1 MLLGILSAGSAFTL
15 WGIFPLYLKLLKSV
29 PSLEILSHR
38 VLWSAIFLGLIL
50 AFRRQWDWM
59 RSIRARPRISLAF
72 IASAAML
79 GANWVIYIWAINA
92 DRIVD
97 ASLGYF
103 IAPLFNV
110 LFGVLLG
117 ERLKAIQWAAIALA
131 GSGVVWLT
139 FSTGQLPWIGLV
151 LAVTFSL
158 YGLIRKTA
166 SLGALEGL
174 SVETLVMLPAAAL
187 FLLLPDSGSTHAF
200 ASGSVYLM
208 LMLVAAGPVTAIPLL
223 LFAFGARRIP
233 LSVVGLLQYI
243 GPSIQMMLGIWL
255 YHEPF
260 GVNRQIGFALIWTA
274 LALYSLEALWRAW
287 RPSARPS
294 SADQAAN

>member
-59 RSIRARPRISLAF
+59 QSIRTRPRIALAF
-72 IASAAML
+72 VASAAML
-79 GANWVIYIWAINA
+79 GANWVIYIWAVNA
-92 DRIVD
+92 DRIID

-139 FSTGQLPWIGLV
+139 LSTWQLPWIGLV

-166 SLGALEGL
+166 ALGALEGL

-200 ASGSVYLM
+200 ASGSLYLI

-243 GPSIQMMLGIWL
+243 GPSIQMMLGVWL
-255 YHEPF
+255 YQEPF

-287 RPSARPS
+287 RPSAIPPT
-294 SADQAAN
+294 AG

>member
-50 AFRRQWDWM
+50 ALRRQWDWIH
-59 RSIRARPRISLAF
+59 SIRTRPRISLAF

-79 GANWVIYIWAINA
+79 GANWVIYIWAVNA
-92 DRIVD
+92 DRIID

-117 ERLKAIQWAAIALA
+117 ERLKAIQWLAIALA
-131 GSGVVWLT
+131 ASGVAWLT
-139 FSTGQLPWIGLV
+139 LSTGQLPWIGLV

-174 SVETLVMLPAAAL
+174 SVETLVMLPLAAL
-187 FLLLPDSGSTHAF
+187 FLLLPDSGSSHAF
-200 ASGSVYLM
+200 ASGSLSLT

-233 LSVVGLLQYI
+233 LSVIGLLQYI
-243 GPSIQMMLGIWL
+243 GPSIQMMLGVWL

-260 GVNRQIGFALIWTA
+260 GSERQLGFALIWTA

-287 RPSARPS
+287 RPSATRHGP
-294 SADQAAN
+294 D

>member
-50 AFRRQWDWM
+50 AVRRQWDWM
-59 RSIRARPRISLAF
+59 NSIRTRPRISLAF

-79 GANWVIYIWAINA
+79 GANWVIYIWAVNA
-92 DRIVD
+92 DRIID

-117 ERLKAIQWAAIALA
+117 ERLKAIQWLAIALA
-131 GSGVVWLT
+131 ASGVAWLT
-139 FSTGQLPWIGLV
+139 LSTGQLPWIGLV

-174 SVETLVMLPAAAL
+174 SVETLVMLPLAAL
-187 FLLLPDSGSTHAF
+187 FLLLPDSGSSHAF
-200 ASGSVYLM
+200 ASGNLPLT

-243 GPSIQMMLGIWL
+243 GPSIQMMLGVWL

-260 GVNRQIGFALIWTA
+260 GSERQVGFALIWTA

-287 RPSARPS
+287 RPVSPPPAG
-294 SADQAAN
+294 D

>member
-1 MLLGILSAGSAFTL
+1 MFLGILSAGTAFTL

-38 VLWSAIFLGLIL
+38 VVWSAIFLGLIL
-50 AFRRQWDWM
+50 AYRRQWDWM
-59 RSIRARPRISLAF
+59 QSIRARPRIALAF
-72 IASAAML
+72 VTSAAML
-79 GANWVIYIWAINA
+79 GANWVIYIWAVNA

-117 ERLKAIQWAAIALA
+117 ERLKPIQWIAIALA
-131 GSGVVWLT
+131 GSGVAWLT
-139 FSTGQLPWIGLV
+139 LSTGELPWIGLV

-166 SLGALEGL
+166 ALGALEGL
-174 SVETLVMLPAAAL
+174 SVETLVMLPLAAL
-187 FLLLPDSGSTHAF
+187 FLLLPDSGSSHAF
-200 ASGSVYLM
+200 ASGSVSLM
-208 LMLVAAGPVTAIPLL
+208 LMLVAAGPVTAVPLL

-243 GPSIQMMLGIWL
+243 GPSIQMMLGVWL
-255 YHEPF
+255 YHEAF
-260 GVNRQIGFALIWTA
+260 GINRQIGFALIWTA
-274 LALYSLEALWRAW
+274 LALYSVEALWRAW
-287 RPSARPS
+287 RPAAANP
-294 SADQAAN
+294 SADRGAD

>member
-50 AFRRQWDWM
+50 TFRRQWDWLQ
-59 RSIRARPRISLAF
+59 SVRARPRIVLAF
-72 IASAAML
+72 VTSAAML
-79 GANWVIYIWAINA
+79 GANWVIYIWAVNA
-92 DRIVD
+92 DRIID

-117 ERLKAIQWAAIALA
+117 ERLKAIQWVAIALA
-131 GSGVVWLT
+131 ASGVVWLT
-139 FSTGQLPWIGLV
+139 LSTGQLPWIGLV

-187 FLLLPDSGSTHAF
+187 FLLLPQSGSTHAF
-200 ASGSVYLM
+200 ASGSPYLM

-260 GVNRQIGFALIWTA
+260 GIHRQIGFALIWTA

-287 RPSARPS
+287 RTSAAPT
-294 SADQAAN
+294 SAG

>member
-1 MLLGILSAGSAFTL
+1 MFLGILSAGTAFTL

-38 VLWSAIFLGLIL
+38 VVWSTIFLGLIL
-50 AFRRQWDWM
+50 IWRRQWDWIQN
-59 RSIRARPRISLAF
+59 IRARPRIALAF
-72 IASAAML
+72 MTSAAML
-79 GANWVIYIWAINA
+79 GANWVIYIWSVNA
-92 DRIVD
+92 DRILD

-117 ERLKAIQWAAIALA
+117 ERLKTTQWIAIALA
-131 GSGVVWLT
+131 AGGVAWLT
-139 FSTGQLPWIGLV
+139 LSTGQLPWIGLV
-151 LAVTFSL
+151 LALTFSL

-166 SLGALEGL
+166 ALGALEGL
-174 SVETLVMLPAAAL
+174 SVETLVMLPLASL
-187 FLLLPDSGSTHAF
+187 FLLLPDSGSSHAF

-243 GPSIQMMLGIWL
+243 GPSIQMMLGVWL

-260 GVNRQIGFALIWTA
+260 GVNRQIGFGLIWTA

-287 RPSARPS
+287 HPATTPTSGHG
-294 SADQAAN
+294 

>member
-50 AFRRQWDWM
+50 AVRRQWDWM
-59 RSIRARPRISLAF
+59 NSIRTRPRISLAF

-79 GANWVIYIWAINA
+79 GANWVIYIWAVNA
-92 DRIVD
+92 DRIID

-117 ERLKAIQWAAIALA
+117 ERLKAIQWLAIALA
-131 GSGVVWLT
+131 ASGVAWLT
-139 FSTGQLPWIGLV
+139 LSTGQLPWIGLV

-174 SVETLVMLPAAAL
+174 SVETLVMLPLAAL
-187 FLLLPDSGSTHAF
+187 FLLLPDSGSSHAF
-200 ASGSVYLM
+200 ASGSLPLT

-243 GPSIQMMLGIWL
+243 GPSIQMMLGVWL

-260 GVNRQIGFALIWTA
+260 GSERQVGFALIWTA

-287 RPSARPS
+287 RPVSPPPAG
-294 SADQAAN
+294 D